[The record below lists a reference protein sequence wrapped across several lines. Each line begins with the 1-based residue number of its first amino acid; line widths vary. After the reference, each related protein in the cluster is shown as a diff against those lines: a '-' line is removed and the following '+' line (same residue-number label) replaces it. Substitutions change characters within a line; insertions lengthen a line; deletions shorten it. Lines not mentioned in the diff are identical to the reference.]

1 MKFNFRHKW
10 QHCIK
15 IRVSLH
21 KSRTSTLL
29 NEDLESLSKWLNEN
43 RLVLNT
49 DKTVC
54 MIRSTHQRRATLT
67 NCTLNLKVGDKHI
80 KQINEAKLLGIII
93 DESLTW
99 DKHIYKMCNKIS
111 KELDLLKRLKKFIPC
126 NTLIMLF
133 NSLVLPHFDY
143 ANVGWGTACGTQIKY
158 VYKLQK
164 RAARKLTGAN
174 MFCRTKPLFKKLN

>member
-1 MKFNFRHKW
+1 MLEHK
-10 QHCIK
+10 
-15 IRVSLH
+15 
-21 KSRTSTLL
+21 L

-54 MIRSTHQRRATLT
+54 MILSTHQRSANLT

-80 KQINEAKLLGIII
+80 KQVNEGKLLDIII

-111 KELDLLKRLKKFIPC
+111 NKLGLLKRLKTFIPS
-126 NTLIMLF
+126 NTLIMLS

-143 ANVGWGTACGTQIKY
+143 ANVVWRTACGTQIEY

-164 RAARKLTGAN
+164 RAARILTGAN
-174 MFCRTKPLFKKLN
+174 RFSRTKPLFKKLNWMPLTGKDSIPHSCTHL